1 MRPIAAL
8 NLIILGSCF
17 AITVCLAAVSIVVLL
32 LGDEYPQR
40 NYELTALLQS
50 LVLFLVMTLI
60 SASSF
65 YANVKKHALRH
76 AAQVVMWAG
85 LAGTTWFYLP

>member
-1 MRPIAAL
+1 MRPIAVL

-17 AITVCLAAVSIVVLL
+17 AITVCLAAVSIVVFL

-40 NYELTALLQS
+40 NYELTALLNS
-50 LVLFLVMTLI
+50 LLLFLVMTLI

-76 AAQVVMWAG
+76 VAQLAMWAG
-85 LAGTTWFYLP
+85 LAGTIYFFLP

>member
-40 NYELTALLQS
+40 NYELAALLQS
-50 LVLFLVMTLI
+50 LLLFLVMTLI
-60 SASSF
+60 SAASF
-65 YANVKKHALRH
+65 YANAKNHRMRH
-76 AAQVVMWAG
+76 LAQVVMWLG
-85 LAGTTWFYLP
+85 LAATTWFYLP

>member
-1 MRPIAAL
+1 MRPIAVL

-40 NYELTALLQS
+40 NYELYALLQS
-50 LVLFLVMTLI
+50 LLVFLGMTLI
-60 SASSF
+60 SAASF
-65 YANVKKHALRH
+65 YANAKNHGLRH
-76 AAQVVMWAG
+76 VAQVVMWLS
-85 LAGTTWFYLP
+85 LAATIWYFLP